1 MKNKHKPF
9 GFALKP
15 MAVAIHMALTVA
27 VLTTSTVVMADEIRV
42 QHYNIQ
48 AGDLVTALNQFAL
61 QSKVALVGD
70 NKKLTGL
77 KSSGLIGSYGVEQGF
92 AKLLEQSNLHAQK
105 TQLGYMIVEKPK
117 AQPSAEPQ
125 HQAMQYPAN
134 PITDDANALPV
145 IELRASQSLADQS
158 KNNYTVSRSS
168 SATKLDLA
176 LKDTPQSISIITQK
190 QIEEQ
195 NLQNVNDVLEATPG
209 ITVSNFGVPGA
220 GRATFYSRGYEISNV
235 MVDGNPTLI
244 SGSRGMELL
253 AGYDTI
259 IYDRV
264 EVTRG
269 STGLSTGTGDP
280 SGSINFV
287 RKRPSKEAEG
297 SAKLSY
303 GRWDKK
309 RVELDVSQPF
319 NQDASIRGRF
329 VAAYSQGDSYI
340 DRLSEESK
348 IFYGIIEADLGDQT
362 TLALGGTFF
371 DKDVDAASP
380 HMTSGASS
388 DPLSR
393 GEFDG
398 GRYWNAATDW
408 SYAHIRNWN
417 GFITLDHKFNDN
429 WKLSTNYQYSKS
441 TPDRKWGVIGSSWY
455 NEEYNTASYSIGR
468 EKPNSDIHNL
478 DMTLMGKFNLFGR
491 EAQIAT
497 GINGYQSKTFDPI
510 YGTRIYIEC
519 HEGKK
524 TKQGCVNLDDW
535 NNGAMPYPE
544 NTSGVYKMFYGQF
557 PIDDYRNT
565 YYDRTER
572 QYGYFFSTKFEPLE
586 RLKVILGT
594 RYNHYNIYTDY
605 YLKGN
610 PSDDYAYNYKPKD
623 KWIPYAGL
631 IYDLTENTTAYAS
644 YTGIYKTQL
653 EKDLYDEFLP
663 FVEGN
668 SYEMGVK
675 SSLFND
681 TLNLH
686 TAIFRMQEE
695 NTPHYYAMVPVNPE
709 TGQQYRCTNPLGGL
723 ECDPKF
729 VDEGSTITGFE
740 ISAAGQLT
748 PAWLINAGYTY
759 LHVDRV
765 SRKQDGFSYAMTSGI
780 YSYERPKHAINFST
794 SYQLNDDLTIGG
806 AARWKSKT
814 TQGLSGCMI
823 QSDGTESCS
832 SNKDYLYN
840 QVGNQGSFIIVDLMG
855 RYKINEHLVA
865 GLNISNLFDKSYKRN
880 YMASLYG
887 EPRNITISLSSKF

>member
-1 MKNKHKPF
+1 M
-9 GFALKP
+9 LKP
-15 MAVAIHMALTVA
+15 IVLSMQISLAGGTSMATM
-27 VLTTSTVVMADEIRV
+27 STFANQVSIKN
-42 QHYNIQ
+42 YNIG
-48 AGDLVTALNQFAL
+48 AGELANVLNQFAI
-61 QSKVALVGD
+61 QSGIAISTDDQRL
-70 NKKLTGL
+70 NGL
-77 KSSGLIGSYGVEQGF
+77 RSSGLNGAYTIEQGF
-92 AKLLEQSNLHAQK
+92 QYLLQN
-105 TQLGYMIVEKPK
+105 TQLQVKRINSGYVLIEKGTVSTLSVPAESGYESSRLTENRHDKEAVVMPTIVLK
-117 AQPSAEPQ
+117 AQS
-125 HQAMQYPAN
+125 
-134 PITDDANALPV
+134 
-145 IELRASQSLADQS
+145 SLNEES
-158 KNNYTVSRSS
+158 KNNYSVSRSS

-220 GRATFYSRGYEISNV
+220 GRATFYSRGYEINNV
-235 MVDGNPTLI
+235 MVDGNPTLVG
-244 SGSRGMELL
+244 GSSGMELL
-253 AGYDTI
+253 AGMDTI

-297 SAKLSY
+297 SAKVSY

-340 DRLSEESK
+340 DRISEESK

-380 HMTSGASS
+380 HMTSGASNES
-388 DPLSR
+388 YSK
-393 GEFDG
+393 GVFDG
-398 GRYWNAATDW
+398 GRHWNAATDW

-429 WKLSTNYQYSKS
+429 WKFSTNYQYTKS
-441 TPDRKWGVIGSSWY
+441 TPDRKWGVVGSSWY
-455 NEEYNTASYSIGR
+455 NQEYNTASYSIGR

-478 DMTLMGKFNLFGR
+478 DMTLMGKFDLFGR

-497 GINGYQSKTFDPI
+497 GINGYQSETFDPI
-510 YGTRIYIEC
+510 YGTRIYIQC
-519 HEGKK
+519 YEGKK
-524 TKQGCVNLDDW
+524 TKQECVNLDEW
-535 NNGAMPYPE
+535 GSGAMPYPE
-544 NTSGVYKMFYGQF
+544 NTNAAYKMFYGQF
-557 PIDDYRNT
+557 PLDDNRNA
-565 YYDRTER
+565 YYDRKER
-572 QYGYFFSTKFEPLE
+572 QYGYFLSTKFEPME
-586 RLKVILGT
+586 RLKVILGA
-594 RYNHYNIYTDY
+594 RYN
-605 YLKGN
+605 
-610 PSDDYAYNYKPKD
+610 NYKYDVVNYSKGGVYNDTFSYSYKPDD

-644 YTGIYKTQL
+644 YTGVYKAQL
-653 EKDLYDEFLP
+653 EKDLHDEFLP

-695 NTPHYYAMVPVNPE
+695 NTPHYYATVPVNPE
-709 TGQQYRCTNPLGGL
+709 TGQQYKCVNPFGGL

-729 VDEGSTITGFE
+729 ADDGSTITGFE

-759 LHVDRV
+759 LHVDRA
-765 SRKQDGFSYAMTSGI
+765 DGKLEGFNYSMTSGI
-780 YSYERPKHAINFST
+780 YSYERPQHAINFST
-794 SYQLNDDLTIGG
+794 SYQVDDDLTIGG

-814 TQGLSGCMI
+814 TQGLSKCKM

-840 QVGNQGSFIIVDLMG
+840 QVGNQGSFIVVDLMG

-880 YMASLYG
+880 YRASLYG

>member
-9 GFALKP
+9 GFVLKP

-77 KSSGLIGSYGVEQGF
+77 KSGGLIGSYGVEQGF

-380 HMTSGASS
+380 HMTSAVVDESVANGV
-388 DPLSR
+388 
-393 GEFDG
+393 FDG
-398 GRYWNAATDW
+398 GRNWNAATDW

-478 DMTLMGKFNLFGR
+478 DMTLMGKFDLFGR

-510 YGTRIYIEC
+510 YNNEIYQPCRVGT
-519 HEGKK
+519 
-524 TKQGCVNLDDW
+524 TNVNPCVSLDDW

-544 NTSGVYKMFYGQF
+544 NSGIFKIKYGQF
-557 PIDDYRNT
+557 PIDDYRNS

-605 YLKGN
+605 YLKSN

-623 KWIPYAGL
+623 KWVPYVGL
-631 IYDLTENTTAYAS
+631 IYDLAENTTIYGS

-653 EKDLYDEFLP
+653 KKDIYDDFLP
-663 FVEGN
+663 FIEGN
-668 SYEMGVK
+668 SYEVGLK

-681 TLNLH
+681 TLNLS
-686 TAIFRMQEE
+686 TAIFRMKEE
-695 NTPHYYAMVPVNPE
+695 NVATNYFGGVPKDENGKNY
-709 TGQQYRCTNPLGGL
+709 TCTNV
-723 ECDPKF
+723 ESDASTSTCVPKYAADGPT
-729 VDEGSTITGFE
+729 VTGFE
-740 ISAAGQLT
+740 VTAQGQIT
-748 PAWLINAGYTY
+748 PDWLIHAGYTY
-759 LHVDRV
+759 LHIEQPVD
-765 SRKQDGFSYAMTSGI
+765 GYARLNSLSMTNGD
-780 YSYERPKHAINFST
+780 YSYERPKHAINLTT
-794 SYQLNDDLTIGG
+794 SYKVIDDLTVGG
-806 AARWKSKT
+806 SLRWKSKT
-814 TQGLSGCMI
+814 TQEANLLTTQGKEMDVNSILS
-823 QSDGTESCS
+823 
-832 SNKDYLYN
+832 
-840 QVGNQGSFIIVDLMG
+840 QGSFMVVDLMG
-855 RYKINEHLVA
+855 RYKINDYVSA
-865 GLNISNLFDKSYKRN
+865 GLNINNLFDKSYKTN
-880 YMASLYG
+880 SLASLYG
-887 EPRNITISLSSKF
+887 TPRSATVSLNFKF